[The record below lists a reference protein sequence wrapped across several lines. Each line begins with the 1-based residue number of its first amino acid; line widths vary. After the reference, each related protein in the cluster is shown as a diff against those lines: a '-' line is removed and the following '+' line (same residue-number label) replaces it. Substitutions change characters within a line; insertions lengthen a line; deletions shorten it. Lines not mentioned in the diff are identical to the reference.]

1 MDKSKHVEPVK
12 QLKACLAVQ
21 TKEEGDDRT
30 ITFIGSTGDLDR
42 DNEVLSPK
50 GWDLK
55 RYKKNPVFLW
65 SHDYSSPPI
74 GQTQK
79 VWKEDD
85 KLKFTVKFADA
96 DTYPFA
102 DTIFKLYNQKYL
114 NSVSVGF
121 SATEWKDGDPS
132 KGEPYRTYTK
142 MELYELSGVTV
153 PSNYNALVEARDTG
167 EVDEKEFNVMK
178 GFFPERTEEGDELDG
193 NEPITKEKKGEKIEK
208 EIETEEET
216 GYTTIDAEGNT
227 IEYKVYYTPGIKDED
242 DFLALQELIGR
253 MEKMAD
259 RLETILKVET
269 IGNDTSDDADNPDN
283 NIEDGE
289 SSQSGNLY
297 RYLLDNKEQ
306 LTSTTNNDQLKSY
319 SSSLQTILEDMRRN
333 RGDK

>member
-12 QLKACLAVQ
+12 HLKACLAVQ

-65 SHDYSSPPI
+65 SHNYSSPPI

-102 DTIFKLYNQKYL
+102 DTIFKLYKQKYL

-208 EIETEEET
+208 EIETEEEET
-216 GYTTIDAEGNT
+216 DITSSTVSAPYFSTMDEEGNT
-227 IEYKVYYTPGIKDED
+227 LEYKIYYTPDKNFSE
-242 DFLALQELIGR
+242 LQELIGR

-283 NIEDGE
+283 NR
-289 SSQSGNLY
+289 Q
-297 RYLLDNKEQ
+297 
-306 LTSTTNNDQLKSY
+306 
-319 SSSLQTILEDMRRN
+319 
-333 RGDK
+333 